1 MMRELLQVVIL
12 SQLQLPCS
20 SLIQVVRN
28 QQGCITFTR
37 NFTEYATRLCTADGT
52 WEFNIKLNR
61 SLGDYNKCAEKSL
74 RLLKM
79 SDEIYDDA
87 DILIHGDEDIN
98 PTTLVS
104 LSLSHVLLYRAADC
118 EVMTV
123 TMRLQSHMLLQFLQ
137 V

>member
-1 MMRELLQVVIL
+1 M
-12 SQLQLPCS
+12 
-20 SLIQVVRN
+20 
-28 QQGCITFTR
+28 
-37 NFTEYATRLCTADGT
+37 CTADGT

-74 RLLKM
+74 RSLKI

-104 LSLSHVLLYRAADC
+104 LSLSLTSFSIVPL
-118 EVMTV
+118 TV
-123 TMRLQSHMLLQFLQ
+123 SHDSHHAIAITHAFTVFVGLSTEFFGTDY
-137 V
+137 

>member
-1 MMRELLQVVIL
+1 M
-12 SQLQLPCS
+12 
-20 SLIQVVRN
+20 
-28 QQGCITFTR
+28 
-37 NFTEYATRLCTADGT
+37 CTADGT

-74 RLLKM
+74 RSLKI

-104 LSLSHVLLYRAADC
+104 LSDSHHAIAITHAFTVFVGLSTEFFGTDY
-118 EVMTV
+118 
-123 TMRLQSHMLLQFLQ
+123 
-137 V
+137 